1 MTKGE
6 GYKGLPAESFYSV
19 MRVHPLIRI
28 TRPVNALMAGVA
40 ALLGYLIGTGG
51 ITFEALILLPI
62 VTLITAGGNVL
73 NDVVDAEIDAI
84 NRPRRPIPS
93 GAISRRASA
102 WYAVNLF
109 LAGIFLSIFTTPLC
123 FLIALFNSTL
133 LILYAW
139 HLKREPLV
147 GNLTVSYLTG
157 SVFLF
162 GGALAGLYGL
172 ERNLPLALITILATM
187 ARELLKAAEDV
198 KGDTAGGVV
207 SVPILI
213 GIQRTSF
220 LAFGF
225 AGLAVVVS
233 LLPVIPWWGLTYLLQ
248 IGIVDLMI
256 LAGTGMVL
264 SCQESEC
271 VRKSKATT
279 ILKVGMYLA
288 LLVFCGAAVV

>member
-1 MTKGE
+1 
-6 GYKGLPAESFYSV
+6 
-19 MRVHPLIRI
+19 MRVRPFIQI

-84 NRPRRPIPS
+84 NRPQRPIPS
-93 GAISRRASA
+93 GAVSRRASA
-102 WYAVNLF
+102 WYAVLLF
-109 LAGIFLSIFTTPLC
+109 LLGISLCIFTTPLC
-123 FLIALFNSTL
+123 ILIALFNSFL
-133 LILYAW
+133 LLLYAL
-139 HLKREPLV
+139 HLKRKPLV
-147 GNLTVSYLTG
+147 GNLAVSYLTG

-162 GGALAGLYGL
+162 GGALAGIPGL
-172 ERNLPLALITILATM
+172 ERNLTLALITILATM
-187 ARELLKAAEDV
+187 ARELLKAGEDV
-198 KGDTAGGVV
+198 AGDTAGGVV
-207 SVPILI
+207 SVPLLV
-213 GIQRTSF
+213 GIRKTSYC
-220 LAFGF
+220 AFGF
-225 AGLAVVVS
+225 AVLAVVVS
-233 LLPVIPWWGLTYLLQ
+233 LLPLIPWWGLTYLLQ

-256 LAGTGMVL
+256 LAGAGVAL

-271 VRKSKATT
+271 LRRSRATT